1 MRRKLARDPA
11 SWHSQWPLWQSQSP
25 KRYLPILTESLSP
38 VLNNINLISNTLGR
52 ITIGDNQAGVSNF
65 TVCFCCNLNTVAT
78 SGLTVVNNLRVLIY
92 MKMALKVWVRS
103 ESDSR
108 RKLQLIWGANYYTG
122 KPGMTGT
129 WEKSHNSW
137 FSSPETQPTSSISHW
152 VWGGQLG
159 RV

>member
-25 KRYLPILTESLSP
+25 KRYLPISTESLLS

-52 ITIGDNQAGVSNF
+52 ITIGDNQAGVWNF
-65 TVCFCCNLNTVAT
+65 TVCFCWNLKWI
-78 SGLTVVNNLRVLIY
+78 LTQPVDWPESTTWVLFF
-92 MKMALKVWVRS
+92 MKIALKVWVRS

-152 VWGGQLG
+152 V
-159 RV
+159 